1 MCGLLVA
8 AMVSGCGFQPVKDLF
23 TFSQDDTAQAFIE
36 EMAEKQAQAEEE
48 AARSGQF
55 QEEGTEARF
64 GQLQEEAPEP
74 DLHPYD
80 FTLAFAGDVNLAD
93 DWNTMAYYRQQE
105 NGIYDCID
113 PELIRM
119 MQQADLMCLN
129 MEFCLSSTGS
139 PMPGKAYTFR
149 ADPAHM
155 EILRELG
162 TDLVNLANNH
172 VYDYGEEAFVDML
185 SILEAEEMPY
195 VGAGSD
201 GTDAQAPYYAEIDG
215 KTIAIVSATRAE
227 KYILTPEATEES
239 PGVFRCYDM
248 EQVLEVVGEAK
259 EQADFVIAY
268 IHWGTEYSEALEEAQ
283 TTGARALI
291 DAGADVVLGAHPHC
305 LQGVEFYEGKPVLY
319 SLGNYW
325 FNEKTLDSVL
335 VKLHFYGNDEE
346 QHLETILVP
355 ARQEAHYTRLLTEP
369 EEIEAWNAHI
379 QGMSPAEIIIDEK
392 GVLRDGTESGGQP
405 GTPENEEDL
414 SGGVPGS
421 GA

>member
-1 MCGLLVA
+1 MKKRILLWCALISVA
-8 AMVSGCGFQPVKDLF
+8 VGGCGPESLGGLF
-23 TFSQDDTAQAFIE
+23 TFSQDDTAEAFVE
-36 EMAEKQAQAEEE
+36 ETAEAQIRADEETLTEETEQE
-48 AARSGQF
+48 ADGFGSSP
-55 QEEGTEARF
+55 EE
-64 GQLQEEAPEP
+64 

-80 FTLAFAGDVNLAD
+80 FTLAFAGDMNFAD
-93 DWNTMAYYRQQE
+93 DWNTMEYYRQQE

-113 PELIRM
+113 PGLIGM
-119 MQQADLMCLN
+119 MQAADLTCVN
-129 MEFCLSSTGS
+129 MEFCMSSVGS

-149 ADPAHM
+149 ADPSHM
-155 EILRELG
+155 DILRELG
-162 TDLVNLANNH
+162 VDVVNLANNH

-195 VGAGSD
+195 VGAGAD
-201 GTDAQAPYYAEIDG
+201 AQDAQAPCYASIGG

-227 KYILTPEATEES
+227 KYIMTPEASEDS
-239 PGVFRCYDM
+239 PGVFRCYDT
-248 EQVLEVVGEAK
+248 QRVLEVVREAK

-268 IHWGTEYSEALEEAQ
+268 IHWGTEYSEVLEEAQ
-283 TTGARALI
+283 TAGARELI

-305 LQGVEFYEGKPVLY
+305 LQGAEFCEGKPVLY

-335 VKLHFYGNDEE
+335 VELHFYGDDEE

-355 ARQEAHYTRLLTEP
+355 ARQEAHYTRLLTDP
-369 EEIEAWNAHI
+369 REIADWNAHLTE
-379 QGMSPAEIIIDEK
+379 MSPAKILIDEK

-405 GTPENEEDL
+405 GTEENEEDL
-414 SGGVPGS
+414 SGGVSEG